1 MQIDCRLPDAS
12 TKDVGTA
19 LAQPPDGALIVAI
32 AAGDTCAMRV
42 LYVRHNVGL
51 YRFIV
56 RLTRDR
62 SMAEDLVSEVFLDVW
77 RNAGGFEHRSKVST
91 WLLGIARH
99 KIGSAFRHRADS
111 HLDERFAATI
121 EDPAD
126 DPERALDKQDRRAV
140 FRRCLAG
147 LSPAHREIID
157 LVYYHDQS
165 VEDVSEVL
173 GIPPPAPSRPA
184 CTTHALGWRN
194 CSRKPG
200 IDLAWASPRGA
211 RAERRDTS
219 SRRRPPPPSP
229 SLVRAALN

>member
-1 MQIDCRLPDAS
+1 MQIDCRLPGDS
-12 TKDVGTA
+12 TRDVRTA

-42 LYVRHNVGL
+42 LYVRHNVNL
-51 YRFIV
+51 YRFIA

-111 HLDERFAATI
+111 HLDEHFAATI

-140 FRRCLAG
+140 LRRCLAR

-165 VEDVSEVL
+165 VEDVSDNL
-173 GIPPPAPSRPA
+173 GIPASTVKTRMHYA
-184 CTTHALGWRN
+184 RTRMAELLEETGDRLGLGVVALH
-194 CSRKPG
+194 S
-200 IDLAWASPRGA
+200 
-211 RAERRDTS
+211 RAERRDAS
-219 SRRRPPPPSP
+219 SHRRPPSP
-229 SLVRAALN
+229 SPSLAPAVLN